1 MTLHG
6 MPASALAA
14 LFLGCAAGSGSLQGK
29 TAPPGRDQ
37 ARAASAPMFSWF
49 ADLVAFDRA
58 SRQVTVKATVEP
70 HVLRYIER
78 FRPGDPI
85 VIVWQQFEGEGDAVK
100 YIAASDRV
108 AADAG
113 FIVRG
118 AFVGADVAG
127 RSMTFTTAVADGLI
141 KTLASARAGTSIRF
155 RSSQLPENGRP
166 ATTALA
172 LDEVPKPRPAPK
184 PRPSEAD
191 EASRSANVA
200 GKWTLE
206 TRVMNN
212 ALKLT
217 CDFTQEGKK
226 LGGKC
231 GGPGPL
237 GEVEI
242 SGGVDGTAVTFQFE
256 VTSFGPRLVFLHRG
270 ELGADGAIKGT
281 LNMMGAD
288 SAFTMTKV
296 LY

>member
-1 MTLHG
+1 
-6 MPASALAA
+6 
-14 LFLGCAAGSGSLQGK
+14 
-29 TAPPGRDQ
+29 
-37 ARAASAPMFSWF
+37 
-49 ADLVAFDRA
+49 VAFDRA

-70 HVLRYIER
+70 HVLRYIDR

-85 VIVWQQFEGEGDAVK
+85 VIVWQQFEGEGDAIK
-100 YIAASDRV
+100 YMAVPDRA

-113 FIVRG
+113 FILRG
-118 AFVGADVAG
+118 VFVGVDVG
-127 RSMTFTTAVADGLI
+127 GPSVTFTTAVADGLI

-155 RSSQLPENGRP
+155 RSSQLPEKARA

-184 PRPSEAD
+184 PRPTEAD
-191 EASRSANVA
+191 DARGSANVA

-231 GGPGPL
+231 GGPGPF

-270 ELGADGAIKGT
+270 DLAADGAIKGT

-288 SAFTMTKV
+288 SPFTMTKA